1 MMSGQACLSGTLL
14 LNFLEALPPK
24 NGHYF
29 FWRQAAATCVN
40 GPEEF
45 GLGGLNKVKRKRL
58 LQRIRVPLGFALA
71 LLLIVLSRP
80 TTITLAIG
88 GAIALIGVLVRAW
101 AAGHIRKYEKLA
113 TTGPYSFT
121 RNPLYFGSFLLAA
134 GFAVAAGVWWLALI
148 VAVLYLSIYYPVMRV
163 EEGDLRAKFRG
174 EFEDYAGSVPLFFP
188 RPTPWRRMDAGFD
201 FQLYLKHRE
210 YQAAVGTVAALG
222 VLIAKMYFLST

>member
-1 MMSGQACLSGTLL
+1 MAASRTPFTASRKNLPGRVTLAS
-14 LNFLEALPPK
+14 EK
-24 NGHYF
+24 
-29 FWRQAAATCVN
+29 T
-40 GPEEF
+40 
-45 GLGGLNKVKRKRL
+45 KRL

-71 LLLIVLSRP
+71 VLLVILAKPTLLS
-80 TTITLAIG
+80 LALG
-88 GAIALIGVLVRAW
+88 GAVAFIGVLIRAW

-134 GFAVAAGVWWLALI
+134 GFAIAAGVWWLALI

-163 EEGDLRAKFRG
+163 EESDLRSKFRG
-174 EFEDYAGSVPLFFP
+174 EFEEFAANVPLFFP

-210 YQAAVGTVAALG
+210 YQAAIGTVVALG
-222 VLIAKMYFLST
+222 VLAAKMYFFTS